1 MIIDLSDTNASAI
14 ASALVRA
21 RRNAGS
27 PAMGM
32 VLTLIVVADENT
44 HYDAIRAAM
53 QAAKEHPSRII
64 GVIPQAG
71 RGPARLDAEVR
82 VGGEGGPGESLLL
95 RLYGELSRHPESV
108 VTPLLLPESPVVT
121 WWPGRAPS
129 SPSTDPLG
137 ALAQRRITDCSAAR
151 HPLAELKQR
160 CRDYAPGDTDLAW
173 TRITPWRALLAA
185 ALDQPHGVISGATIE
200 TERSNASADLLGAW
214 LSWRLRIPVTVKQSP
229 GPGITA
235 VHVHTEDGDIAIN
248 RPDGRVA
255 SYSIP
260 FQPERSVALKRRETS
275 ELLAEELR
283 RLDPDEI
290 YARTVEELLGA
301 ATETPDQ
308 VALSPSRAARATGQ
322 PSSRRKRAAAKKTA
336 AKKAAAK
343 ETAAKKTAAKKRAV
357 AKNAV
362 AKKATTKKAA
372 RTATSGKATTKKTAT
387 KKTAAK
393 KAASRGMSARR
404 RGREES

>member
-21 RRNAGS
+21 RRSAGS

-32 VLTLIVVADENT
+32 VLTLIIVADEHS

-95 RLYGELSRHPESV
+95 RLYGELSHHPESV

-121 WWPGRAPS
+121 WWPGKAPS
-129 SPSTDPLG
+129 APSADPLG

-151 HPLAELKQR
+151 HPLAELQQR
-160 CRDYAPGDTDLAW
+160 CQTYAPGDTDLAW

-185 ALDQPHGVISGATIE
+185 ALDQPHGMISGATIE
-200 TERSNASADLLGAW
+200 AERANASADLLGAW
-214 LSWRLRIPVTVKQSP
+214 LSWRLRIPVTVKQSA

-235 VHVHTEDGDIAIN
+235 ARLHTEDGDIAID
-248 RPDGRVA
+248 RTDGRVA
-255 SYSIP
+255 RYSIP
-260 FQPERSVALKRRETS
+260 FQPERTVALKRRETS

-290 YARTVEELLGA
+290 YARTVQELLRTA
-301 ATETPDQ
+301 SETADQ
-308 VALSPSRAARATGQ
+308 VLLSPGE
-322 PSSRRKRAAAKKTA
+322 PSAEKAERPARKRAAKKQAASDVGAEHGGRRTAAKTAKKATAKAPAAKGA
-336 AKKAAAK
+336 AKKAAK
-343 ETAAKKTAAKKRAV
+343 KSAAKKTT
-357 AKNAV
+357 
-362 AKKATTKKAA
+362 AKKATG
-372 RTATSGKATTKKTAT
+372 RTSTTRAGGG
-387 KKTAAK
+387 AK
-393 KAASRGMSARR
+393 RAASTGR